1 MSNEPYQLRGFI
13 KERLILNEALK
24 SLSFITSI
32 PLASRVGPLS
42 LYKELTR
49 KGVHV
54 DINTYKYF
62 LFDLIVDS
70 MLSIYKYDLGVLSSE
85 AYVHN
90 KVYNCLDQFK
100 HFEETK
106 MILEEFACMDMSI
119 FEFIKDDT
127 DILILEACVFREM
140 DMFKRTGE
148 TIYVGVTS
156 TVQMVSKDIKPTEH
170 YPQKVCM
177 LYCISLL
184 MELATGG
191 ALLHMSDKDFRESV
205 VFMGRIMKN
214 FGFGESLV
222 EGIVPKHSA

>member
-1 MSNEPYQLRGFI
+1 MLS
-13 KERLILNEALK
+13 EALK

-32 PLASRVGPLS
+32 PLASRIGPLS

-49 KGVHV
+49 KDAHV

-70 MLSIYKYDLGVLSSE
+70 MLSIYKYDLSVVPSE

-106 MILEEFACMDMSI
+106 MILEEFAYMDLST
-119 FEFIKDDT
+119 FEFIKDDIE
-127 DILILEACVFREM
+127 ILILESYVLREM
-140 DMFKRTGE
+140 EIFKRTGE

-156 TVQMVSKDIKPTEH
+156 TAQMVRKKIKPTKH
-170 YPQKVCM
+170 YPQKVSM

-184 MELATGG
+184 MELVTHG
-191 ALLHMSDKDFRESV
+191 ALLRLNDSDFRESI
-205 VFMGRIMKN
+205 FMMGSVMKR
-214 FGFGESLV
+214 FGFGESLQDARKSMQS
-222 EGIVPKHSA
+222 I